1 MSWRGVPPGWPG
13 IVAVAAAPVRGR
25 DRPPMQ
31 PTGVKEVSARRELAH
46 GSVSERDGV
55 VSVDQDAI
63 RGSRRSNPAT

>member
-1 MSWRGVPPGWPG
+1 
-13 IVAVAAAPVRGR
+13 
-25 DRPPMQ
+25 MQ